1 MNRFFS
7 RFAQVFSATSLL
19 IVGLS
24 QISFKPEEG
33 MFPLN
38 YLNINDLKNAGI
50 KLEAD
55 QIFNPSGVSL
65 TDALVRVGGCTG
77 SFISEEGL
85 IITNHHCVYGNV
97 ARLSNKDHNY
107 LEDGFVAGDKSAEL
121 PVSMPCRITQSYE
134 DVSDEVL
141 KGLDENT
148 DAKTRLMTIAANIKT
163 ITEREQKA
171 NPELDIEVSEM
182 FVGKSYTLFRYV
194 LLKDVRL
201 VMAPPL
207 TVGQFGGDSD
217 NWEWPRHNGDFSL
230 VRAYVGKDGK
240 PAPYNKDNIPYKP
253 KNTLKINPNG
263 TKEGDFVFIMGYPG
277 RTFRHESGSYLKF
290 QQEVQLPVIQ
300 QFYKQYIDWMKEYSD
315 GDVNKR
321 LAFAGTIQ
329 GMENTEKNYR
339 GKIQGLRRTDVV
351 AQRLSQDAQLK
362 SIYNAETQPRE
373 YEFAK
378 TTMAEI
384 EKSWALKTQI
394 GKLYLYSTFLDNQ
407 SKIGH
412 IGNVLLRI
420 QNEKTQPL
428 NSEIMADAEKSLKV
442 IDWKMEQHVV
452 ESILDDLYKI
462 VCLSGK
468 SSFKYGNQQGLNADG
483 KKLLHKSL
491 FMGSKS
497 PEAILAEW
505 KKSPQ
510 KFNYKKDALLLILAE
525 LQADIN
531 NAKLVW
537 SNTGLELT
545 KLMPRYISLRE
556 KLLQSQFI
564 PDANSTLRLTYG
576 YIRSYSPND
585 GEHHSPYT
593 SLDGIF
599 EKANTSNDYRLP
611 QMVADKLRKENIP
624 QIFKDPKTGKVVVG
638 ILYNM
643 DTTGGNSGSPVLNDR
658 GELIGINFDRSFTA
672 TINDFAWNEKYS
684 RSIGCDIRYVI
695 YVLKYVSEADHI
707 LKELNISL

>member
-1 MNRFFS
+1 MKKFFS
-7 RFAQVFSATSLL
+7 QFARVLSATTLL
-19 IVGLS
+19 LLGYT
-24 QISFKPEEG
+24 QTSFKPEEG

-38 YLNINDLKNAGI
+38 YLNINELKNAGL

-107 LEDGFVAGDKSAEL
+107 LEDGFVANDKSAEL
-121 PVSMPCRITQSYE
+121 PVSMPCRITQSYD
-134 DVSDEVL
+134 DVSAEVL

-148 DAKTRLMTIAANIKT
+148 DAKTRLMTIAANIKS
-163 ITEREQKA
+163 ITEREQKL
-171 NPELDIEVSEM
+171 NPDLEIEVSEM

-240 PAPYNKDNIPYKP
+240 PAPYSKDNIPYKP

-263 TKEGDFVFIMGYPG
+263 TKESDFVFIMGYPG
-277 RTFRHESGSYLKF
+277 RTFRHESGAYLKF

-300 QFYKQYIDWMKEYSD
+300 EFYKQYIDWMKQYSE

-351 AQRLSQDAQLK
+351 AQRQAQDQQLNN
-362 SIYNAETQPRE
+362 IYSAETQPKE

-378 TTMAEI
+378 STMNQI
-384 EKSWALKTQI
+384 EQNWAQKTKI
-394 GKLYLYSTFLDNQ
+394 GKLFFYSNFLDNQ

-412 IGNVLLRI
+412 LGNLILNI
-420 QNEKTQPL
+420 QNQKLDPTKPELIT
-428 NSEIMADAEKSLKV
+428 DAEKSFKA

-452 ESILDDLYKI
+452 ESLLNDLYKI
-462 VCLSGK
+462 S
-468 SSFKYGNQQGLNADG
+468 SANSNSFKYGDKNGLNANG
-483 KKLLHKSL
+483 KKLLAKSI
-491 FMGSKS
+491 FMGKNS
-497 PEAILAEW
+497 PQVLWASW

-510 KFNYKKDALLLILAE
+510 KFTAKKDPLIVILNE
-525 LQADIN
+525 LQSEITTARN
-531 NAKLVW
+531 VW
-537 SNTGLELT
+537 SSTGLELS
-545 KLMPRYISLRE
+545 KLMPRYIGLRE

-585 GEHHSPYT
+585 GEIHSPYT
-593 SLDGIF
+593 SLEGIF
-599 EKANTSNDYRLP
+599 EKANTSADYRLP

-624 QIFKDPKTGKVVVG
+624 QILKDPKTGKVVVG

-643 DTTGGNSGSPVLNDR
+643 DTTGGNSGSPVLNDK

-695 YVLKYVSEADHI
+695 YVLKYVSEADHL